1 MEAATARWV
10 LAHAKADPDHDIDEW
25 RKLLEEALSQAG
37 WSAEVVPG
45 RDDYATRASALGGWK
60 AWCRDVPCGYDFMGE
75 PMFHGVI
82 VPLEHVDATVGKATA
97 QLVDGFLLAE
107 KHVYVWVPS
116 SNTFIRIERTDECG
130 EDNWKAWACLVP
142 EPSINPES

>member
-1 MEAATARWV
+1 MSKARWF

-60 AWCRDVPCGYDFMGE
+60 AWCRDVP
-75 PMFHGVI
+75 
-82 VPLEHVDATVGKATA
+82 
-97 QLVDGFLLAE
+97 
-107 KHVYVWVPS
+107 
-116 SNTFIRIERTDECG
+116 
-130 EDNWKAWACLVP
+130 
-142 EPSINPES
+142 